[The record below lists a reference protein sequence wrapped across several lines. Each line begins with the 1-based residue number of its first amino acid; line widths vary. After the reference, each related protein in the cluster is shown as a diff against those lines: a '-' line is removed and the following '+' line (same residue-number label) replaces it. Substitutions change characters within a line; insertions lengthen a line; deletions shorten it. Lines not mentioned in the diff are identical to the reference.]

1 MKAYGKLAQMRQAR
15 KAAMDEMK
23 SCAEHFDLIVL
34 ITLHDEEPH
43 FGAYRLRKFFRAF
56 VRKYDEYKRRYLA
69 ANESTVCGDRTD
81 TYVLKQHLKDI
92 GFDYDAECAQVHE
105 ELYGGEKKH
114 GIEE

>member
-1 MKAYGKLAQMRQAR
+1 MKSYGKLAQMRQAR

-56 VRKYDEYKRRYLA
+56 VRKYDEYKRRSPEDLIKQINTMKA
-69 ANESTVCGDRTD
+69 A
-81 TYVLKQHLKDI
+81 Q
-92 GFDYDAECAQVHE
+92 AQT
-105 ELYGGEKKH
+105 GW
-114 GIEE
+114 